1 MDKTD
6 CVPSN
11 SASAQA
17 TVLEDGIEFTRLSA
31 VYIHLIV
38 DIGACCTLFFI
49 GVLGLFLILTHI
61 LNSETEKRIK
71 YKYYGIIFVCCV
83 MISEIQYYQ
92 CYV

>member
-1 MDKTD
+1 LDKTD
-6 CVPSN
+6 CVQSN

-61 LNSETEKRIK
+61 LNSETEK
-71 YKYYGIIFVCCV
+71 G
-83 MISEIQYYQ
+83 
-92 CYV
+92 

>member
-6 CVPSN
+6 CVLSN

-17 TVLEDGIEFTRLSA
+17 TVLEDGVEFTRLSA
-31 VYIHLIV
+31 CVFMYIV
-38 DIGACCTLFFI
+38 ACRTLFFI

-71 YKYYGIIFVCCV
+71 YKYYGII
-83 MISEIQYYQ
+83 
-92 CYV
+92 